1 MSDSIVFLN
10 GKIVPLSEAHI
21 SPLDRGFLFGDGV
34 YEVIKCTDG
43 KIIFYQEHIERLK
56 NSLAGLAL
64 PFNDFAIL
72 TTTITQLLEK
82 NDLTQG
88 DVLVY
93 LQITRGA
100 YQARSHEFPS
110 GDISPTVFIMT
121 TRCPDLSAN
130 KKGIQLTTHN
140 DTRWYWCSLKTVNLL
155 GNVLAKQNAV
165 EQQAQ
170 EVVLVRDG
178 IVLECSASSIAI
190 VKDGKVY
197 AHPAEE
203 YILPSITMS
212 ALQRACDK
220 EGVPFIDKKFDVQEM
235 KDADEIL
242 VLSTVRDINHAV
254 LVDREKV
261 GNKDAALLERLH
273 KAFDELAMS
282 S

>member
-56 NSLAGLAL
+56 NSLAGLAM
-64 PFNDFAIL
+64 PFSDALSL
-72 TTTITQLLEK
+72 TTPITQLLEK
-82 NDLTQG
+82 NALTQG
-88 DVLVY
+88 DALIY

-100 YQARSHEFPS
+100 YQTRSHEFPS
-110 GDISPTVFIMT
+110 GDILPTIFIMA

-130 KKGIQLTTHN
+130 KQGIRLTTHN
-140 DTRWYWCSLKTVNLL
+140 DTRWHWCSLKTVNLL

-170 EVVLVRDG
+170 EVVLVKDG

-212 ALQRACDK
+212 ALQRVCGK
-220 EGVPFIDKKFDVQEM
+220 EGIPFIDKKFDVQEM

-254 LVDREKV
+254 LVDGEKV

-273 KAFDELAMS
+273 KSFDELAMNS
-282 S
+282 